1 MPDSWATVSSHLY
14 QGGLVFSTP
23 DTLGA
28 YVVAEPKAWMGAYH
42 HRCDRPPLENVRRV
56 QPNQRPQT
64 ILHQSTA
71 TASASL
77 FAGSVEW
84 DTHSPAWISRL
95 LLQGSLVWQEAILAE
110 ESHINTIHVR
120 NHRTRQCKNK
130 TRRSKAPKSKAK
142 QSKANASEDED
153 AHEEEEEEDNG
164 EGDNN
169 KGSNEEQEEMGMEQ
183 ADAQQK
189 ENDIEEELERIMEQ
203 ADAQQEE
210 TRQEEETQPEA
221 GAQQEEDCQ
230 DGEAWGGQE
239 EESLELTS
247 EISGTYVSVHSMT
260 SESSGTQHEE
270 SLELSSA
277 TNVSV
282 HSMTSESSSSSSSDD
297 IASEAQPRGRKR
309 GQENA
314 VQGPRAAPHDRYP
327 RLVHNFEPPLTD
339 GHGSPLFHGVRL
351 VRNPTLRGGQT
362 DSLTAFCGFRRQCKT
377 SATLNGSLSKPA
389 QGRPLGMLWSWL
401 EHAHLFSSKEDHCR
415 ARLTLEDP
423 LHSYE
428 ARLAAR
434 MDAYEKAVQQGPW
447 DFEWGGPAAE
457 RPRWPCEG
465 EEPEENP

>member
-1 MPDSWATVSSHLY
+1 MP
-14 QGGLVFSTP
+14 
-23 DTLGA
+23 
-28 YVVAEPKAWMGAYH
+28 K
-42 HRCDRPPLENVRRV
+42 
-56 QPNQRPQT
+56 
-64 ILHQSTA
+64 
-71 TASASL
+71 
-77 FAGSVEW
+77 
-84 DTHSPAWISRL
+84 
-95 LLQGSLVWQEAILAE
+95 
-110 ESHINTIHVR
+110 
-120 NHRTRQCKNK
+120 K

-153 AHEEEEEEDNG
+153 AHEEEEEDNG

-183 ADAQQK
+183 ADAQQN

-362 DSLTAFCGFRRQCKT
+362 DSLTAFCGFHRQCKT

>member
-1 MPDSWATVSSHLY
+1 
-14 QGGLVFSTP
+14 
-23 DTLGA
+23 
-28 YVVAEPKAWMGAYH
+28 MGH
-42 HRCDRPPLENVRRV
+42 S
-56 QPNQRPQT
+56 
-64 ILHQSTA
+64 QSRMDIQIIT
-71 TASASL
+71 TRISCL
-77 FAGSVEW
+77 AGS
-84 DTHSPAWISRL
+84 HPC
-95 LLQGSLVWQEAILAE
+95 GG
-110 ESHINTIHVR
+110 ESHQHHSR
-120 NHRTRQCKNK
+120 SESPRTTMPKKQG
-130 TRRSKAPKSKAK
+130 APKPPKAK

-282 HSMTSESSSSSSSDD
+282 HSMTSGSSSSSSSSDD

-351 VRNPTLRGGQT
+351 VRNPRCVEVRLIASQRFA
-362 DSLTAFCGFRRQCKT
+362 AFTG
-377 SATLNGSLSKPA
+377 SA
-389 QGRPLGMLWSWL
+389 RPQQHSMEACQSQRKA
-401 EHAHLFSSKEDHCR
+401 AHLACCGHGWSMRISF
-415 ARLTLEDP
+415 RLKKIIVV
-423 LHSYE
+423 H
-428 ARLAAR
+428 
-434 MDAYEKAVQQGPW
+434 V
-447 DFEWGGPAAE
+447 
-457 RPRWPCEG
+457 
-465 EEPEENP
+465 

>member
-120 NHRTRQCKNK
+120 NHRARQCQK

-282 HSMTSESSSSSSSDD
+282 HSMTSESSSSSSDD